1 MDDMLSP
8 PARAVAAL
16 IALATAVSLAA
27 QFVAVGLDH
36 PEYSHGETLWRLA
49 RYFTILTNLMVAVTY
64 AALALSGRV
73 GSPVWLGGVTLW
85 IVITGV
91 VYHLLLAATDTQD
104 TAVSWY
110 ANIGLHSVVP
120 GLVALWWLAAG
131 PREGLGIHAA
141 LLWLLWPLLYV
152 CYALLRGQIDG
163 TYPYFFTDPTRIG
176 WQGVG
181 MWTLILAGAFF
192 AAGLLQIALA
202 RLLRNR

>member
-1 MDDMLSP
+1 MLSP
-8 PARAVAAL
+8 PARAIAAL
-16 IALATAVSLAA
+16 IALAAAVSLAA
-27 QFVAVGLDH
+27 QFVAVELDH
-36 PEYSHGETLWRLA
+36 PAYSHGETLWRMA

-64 AALALSGRV
+64 AAIALRGRA
-73 GSPVWLGGVTLW
+73 GSSVWLGGVTLW

-91 VYHLLLAATDTQD
+91 VYHLLLAATDTHN
-104 TAVSWY
+104 TAVAWD
-110 ANIGLHSVVP
+110 ANLGLHSVVP
-120 GLVALWWLAAG
+120 ALVAG
-131 PREGLGIHAA
+131 PREGLGVNAA

-192 AAGLLQIALA
+192 AAGLVQIALV